1 MPDER
6 GIIMKFKKIEEK
18 HFCAIVGIISAITI
32 CAISIAYKNYK
43 DYETIK
49 KNKYNMAFF
58 EVVDYMENVE
68 SYLAK
73 SLITKEAAAGSEN
86 LILVWRETNLAGSF
100 LSQIPVS
107 SEGLSKTQK
116 FLNQASEYSYSLFR
130 KNVKGE
136 NLTDE
141 ELNKLNELHDY
152 SMEVK
157 NTLNQLS
164 DDLNSEKL
172 NWNDLDFNVSTMFEK
187 ETDNVSKDGFDTIE
201 HNFEQYDGLIYD
213 GAYSEH
219 IINDAKK
226 GLTGENID
234 EIKAK
239 QIAESF
245 IENKNI
251 SKMSLNELSE
261 NGNIECYSFNVEL
274 NDKENNNMEIAI
286 SKKGGHIVFTNYNR
300 KIEEEKISDE
310 DADKFAKK
318 FLESKGY
325 KNLEK
330 TYYTKQAGIMTINY
344 AAIQDNV
351 IIYPYLIKVKVA
363 LNNGD
368 ILGIETT
375 GYLNNHEKRNLGKN
389 GIISKEKAKEN
400 INKNI
405 KIENERLAVIP
416 TEFKTEIFCWELKGK
431 VNDRDFLIYVNAKT
445 GKIENILV
453 ITDTENGI
461 LAI

>member
-1 MPDER
+1 MSLKE
-6 GIIMKFKKIEEK
+6 FKEK
-18 HFCAIVGIISAITI
+18 HLCTVTIIIAVLGIVA
-32 CAISIAYKNYK
+32 AVLAYKNYN
-43 DYETIK
+43 DYEIVK

-58 EVVDYMENVE
+58 EVVDYMENVG

-73 SLITKEAAAGSEN
+73 SLITKEAAASSEN

-107 SEGLSKTQK
+107 TEGLSKTQK

-141 ELNKLNELHDY
+141 DLNKLNELHDY

-164 DDLNSEKL
+164 EDINAEKL
-172 NWNDLDFNVSTMFEK
+172 NWDDLDFNVSKMFEK
-187 ETDNVSKDGFDTIE
+187 ETNNISKDGFDTIE

-219 IINDAKK
+219 VINDAKK
-226 GLTGENID
+226 GLTGEEID
-234 EIKAK
+234 EGKAK
-239 QIAESF
+239 QIAEKF
-245 IENKNI
+245 IENKDI
-251 SKMSLNELSE
+251 SRIWSNGLSQ
-261 NGNIECYSFNVEL
+261 NGNIECFSFNIEL
-274 NDKENNNMEIAI
+274 NDEENSNMEIAI
-286 SKKGGHIVFTNYNR
+286 AKKGGHIVFTNFNR
-300 KIEEEKISDE
+300 TIKEEKISDE
-310 DADKFAKK
+310 DADNFAKK
-318 FLESKGY
+318 YLESKDY

-330 TYYTKQAGIMTINY
+330 TYYTKQSGIMTINY
-344 AAIQDNV
+344 AAVQDNV
-351 IIYPYLIKVKVA
+351 IIYPDLIKVKVA
-363 LNNGD
+363 LDNGD
-368 ILGIETT
+368 ILGIEAT
-375 GYLNNHEKRNLGKN
+375 GYLNNHEKRNLNKSN
-389 GIISKEKAKEN
+389 IISKEKAKEN

-431 VNDRDFLIYVNAKT
+431 VNDRDFLIYVNVRT

-453 ITDTENGI
+453 ITDTGNGI
-461 LAI
+461 LAM

>member
-1 MPDER
+1 MNFK
-6 GIIMKFKKIEEK
+6 KFKEK
-18 HFCAIVGIISAITI
+18 YFCTIVTIISIITI
-32 CAISIAYKNYK
+32 CAIIIACKNYK
-43 DYETIK
+43 EYETLK

-73 SLITKEAAAGSEN
+73 SLITKEAAASSEN
-86 LILVWRETNLAGSF
+86 LILVWREANLAGSY

-107 SEGLSKTQK
+107 TEGLSKTQK

-136 NLTDE
+136 NLTDKD
-141 ELNKLNELHDY
+141 LNKLNELHDY

-164 DDLNSEKL
+164 EDINAEKL
-172 NWNDLDFNVSTMFEK
+172 NWDDLDFNVSTMFAK

-201 HNFEQYDGLIYD
+201 QNFEQYDGLIYD

-226 GLTGENID
+226 GLTGEDID
-234 EIKAK
+234 EGMAK
-239 QIAESF
+239 QIAENF

-251 SKMSLNELSE
+251 SRIWSNGLSK
-261 NGNIECYSFNVEL
+261 NGNIECYSFNIKL
-274 NDKENNNMEIAI
+274 NDEDNSNMEIAI

-300 KIEEEKISDE
+300 KIGEEKITDE
-310 DADKFAKK
+310 EADNFAKK
-318 FLESKGY
+318 FLESKDY

-330 TYYTKQAGIMTINY
+330 TYYTKEAGIMTINY

-351 IIYPYLIKVKVA
+351 IIYPDLIKVKVA
-363 LNNGD
+363 LDNGD
-368 ILGIETT
+368 ILGIETK
-375 GYLNNHEKRNLGKN
+375 GYLNNHEKRNLNKSN
-389 GIISKEKAKEN
+389 IISKEKAKEN
-400 INKNI
+400 VNKNI

-431 VNDRDFLIYVNAKT
+431 VNDRDFLIYVNVKT

-453 ITDTENGI
+453 ITDTGNGI
-461 LAI
+461 LAM

>member
-1 MPDER
+1 MN
-6 GIIMKFKKIEEK
+6 IKKIKEK
-18 HFCAIVGIISAITI
+18 YLCTITIIVVVIAI
-32 CAISIAYKNYK
+32 CAIALACKNYK
-43 DYETIK
+43 DYETVK

-73 SLITKEAAAGSEN
+73 SLITKEAAASSEN

-100 LSQIPVS
+100 LAQIPVS
-107 SEGLSKTQK
+107 TEGLSKTQK
-116 FLNQASEYSYSLFR
+116 FLNQASEYTYSLFR
-130 KNVKGE
+130 KNAKGD

-141 ELNKLNELHDY
+141 ELDKLNELHDY

-164 DDLNSEKL
+164 EDINAERL
-172 NWNDLDFNVSTMFEK
+172 NWDDLDFNVSTMFEK
-187 ETDNVSKDGFDTIE
+187 ETSNISKDGFDTIE

-219 IINDAKK
+219 IINDAQK
-226 GLTGENID
+226 GLTGNDINED
-234 EIKAK
+234 EAMK
-239 QIAESF
+239 IAEEF
-245 IENKNI
+245 VKNNNI
-251 SKMSLNELSE
+251 SEVTSGGLSQ
-261 NGNIECYSFNVEL
+261 NGNIECYSFNVVL
-274 NDKENNNMEIAI
+274 NNQEKSNMEIAI

-300 KIEEEKISDE
+300 TIGEEVISDE
-310 DADKFAKK
+310 DADNYAKK
-318 FLESKGY
+318 FLETEDY

-344 AAIQDNV
+344 AAMQDDV
-351 IIYPYLIKVKVA
+351 IIYPDLIKVKVA
-363 LNNGD
+363 LDNGD

-375 GYLNNHEKRNLGKN
+375 GYLNNHENRNLSTAN
-389 GIISKEKAKEN
+389 IISKEKAKVN

-405 KIENERLAVIP
+405 KIEGERLAVIP
-416 TEFKTEIFCWELKGK
+416 TEFKTEIFCWEFRGK
-431 VNDRDFLIYVNAKT
+431 VNDRDFLIYVNVKT

-453 ITDTENGI
+453 ITDTGNGI
-461 LAI
+461 LAM

>member
-1 MPDER
+1 MSLKE
-6 GIIMKFKKIEEK
+6 FKEK
-18 HFCAIVGIISAITI
+18 HLCTVTIIIAVLGIVA
-32 CAISIAYKNYK
+32 AVLAYKNYN
-43 DYETIK
+43 DYEIVK

-73 SLITKEAAAGSEN
+73 SLITKEAAASSEN

-107 SEGLSKTQK
+107 TEGLSKTQK

-141 ELNKLNELHDY
+141 DLNKLNELHDY

-164 DDLNSEKL
+164 EDINAEKL
-172 NWNDLDFNVSTMFEK
+172 NWDDLDFNVSKMFEK
-187 ETDNVSKDGFDTIE
+187 ETNNISKDGFDTIE

-219 IINDAKK
+219 VINDAKK
-226 GLTGENID
+226 GLTGEEID
-234 EIKAK
+234 EEKAK
-239 QIAESF
+239 QIAEKF
-245 IENKNI
+245 VENKDI
-251 SKMSLNELSE
+251 SRIWSNGLSQ
-261 NGNIECYSFNVEL
+261 NGNIECFSFNIEL
-274 NDKENNNMEIAI
+274 NDEENSNMEIAI
-286 SKKGGHIVFTNYNR
+286 AKKGGHIVFTNFNR
-300 KIEEEKISDE
+300 TIKEEKISDE
-310 DADKFAKK
+310 DADNFAKK
-318 FLESKGY
+318 YLESKDY

-330 TYYTKQAGIMTINY
+330 TYYTKQSGIMTINY
-344 AAIQDNV
+344 AAVQDNV
-351 IIYPYLIKVKVA
+351 IIYPDLIKVKVA
-363 LNNGD
+363 LDNGD
-368 ILGIETT
+368 ILGIEAT
-375 GYLNNHEKRNLGKN
+375 GYLSNHEKRNLNKSN
-389 GIISKEKAKEN
+389 IISKEKAKEN

-431 VNDRDFLIYVNAKT
+431 VNDRDFLIYVNVRT

-453 ITDTENGI
+453 ITDTGNGI
-461 LAI
+461 LAM

>member
-1 MPDER
+1 MNL
-6 GIIMKFKKIEEK
+6 KKIKEK
-18 HFCAIVGIISAITI
+18 YVCTIIIVLAIVAL
-32 CAISIAYKNYK
+32 CAMIIAYKNYK
-43 DYETIK
+43 DYETVK

-58 EVVDYMENVE
+58 ELVDYMENVE

-73 SLITKEAAAGSEN
+73 SLITKEAAASSEN
-86 LILVWRETNLAGSF
+86 LILVWRETNLAGAF

-107 SEGLSKTQK
+107 TEGLSKTQK
-116 FLNQASEYSYSLFR
+116 FLNQASEYTYSLFR

-141 ELNKLNELHDY
+141 DLKKLNELHDY
-152 SMEVK
+152 SMDVK

-164 DDLNSEKL
+164 DDINEEKL
-172 NWNDLDFNVSTMFEK
+172 NWDDLDFNVSKMFEK

-226 GLTGENID
+226 GLTGEDI
-234 EIKAK
+234 EEKKAK
-239 QIAESF
+239 QIAENF
-245 IENKNI
+245 VENKNI
-251 SKMSLNELSE
+251 SRIWSNGLSE
-261 NGNIECYSFNVEL
+261 NGNIECYSFYIEL
-274 NDKENNNMEIAI
+274 NDEENSNMEIAI

-300 KIEEEKISDE
+300 TIKEEKIKDE
-310 DADKFAKK
+310 DADNYAKK
-318 FLESKGY
+318 FLESKDY

-344 AAIQDNV
+344 ATIQDGV
-351 IIYPYLIKVKVA
+351 IIYPDLIKVKVA
-363 LNNGD
+363 LDNGD

-431 VNDRDFLIYVNAKT
+431 VNDRDFLIYVNVKT

-453 ITDTENGI
+453 ITDTGNGI
-461 LAI
+461 LAM

>member
-1 MPDER
+1 MSLKE
-6 GIIMKFKKIEEK
+6 FKEK
-18 HFCAIVGIISAITI
+18 HLCTVTIIIAVLGIVA
-32 CAISIAYKNYK
+32 AVLAYKNYN
-43 DYETIK
+43 DYEIVK

-73 SLITKEAAAGSEN
+73 SLITKEAAASSEN

-107 SEGLSKTQK
+107 TEGLSKTQK

-141 ELNKLNELHDY
+141 DLNKLNELHDY

-164 DDLNSEKL
+164 EDINAEKL
-172 NWNDLDFNVSTMFEK
+172 NWDDLDFNVSKMFEK
-187 ETDNVSKDGFDTIE
+187 ETNNISKDGFDTIE

-219 IINDAKK
+219 VINDAKK
-226 GLTGENID
+226 GLTGEEID
-234 EIKAK
+234 EGKAK
-239 QIAESF
+239 QIAEKF
-245 IENKNI
+245 IENKDI
-251 SKMSLNELSE
+251 SRIWSNGLSQ
-261 NGNIECYSFNVEL
+261 NGNIECFSFNIEL
-274 NDKENNNMEIAI
+274 NDEENSNMEIAI
-286 SKKGGHIVFTNYNR
+286 AKKGGHIVFTNFNR
-300 KIEEEKISDE
+300 TIKEEKISDE
-310 DADKFAKK
+310 DADNFAKK
-318 FLESKGY
+318 YLESKDY

-330 TYYTKQAGIMTINY
+330 TYYTKQSGIMTINY
-344 AAIQDNV
+344 AAVQDNV
-351 IIYPYLIKVKVA
+351 IIYPDLIKVKVA
-363 LNNGD
+363 LDNGD
-368 ILGIETT
+368 ILGIEAT
-375 GYLNNHEKRNLGKN
+375 GYLNNHEKRNLNKSN
-389 GIISKEKAKEN
+389 IISKEKAKEN

-431 VNDRDFLIYVNAKT
+431 VNDRDFLIYVNVRT

-453 ITDTENGI
+453 ITDTGNGI
-461 LAI
+461 LAM

>member
-1 MPDER
+1 MN
-6 GIIMKFKKIEEK
+6 FKKNKEK
-18 HFCAIVGIISAITI
+18 YLCTITVILAVIAICAIVL
-32 CAISIAYKNYK
+32 AYKNYK
-43 DYETIK
+43 DYETVK

-73 SLITKEAAAGSEN
+73 SLITKEAAASSEN

-107 SEGLSKTQK
+107 TEGLSKTQK

-141 ELNKLNELHDY
+141 DLNKLNELHDY
-152 SMEVK
+152 SMDVK

-164 DDLNSEKL
+164 EEINSEKL
-172 NWNDLDFNVSTMFEK
+172 NWNDLDFNVSKMFEK
-187 ETDNVSKDGFDTIE
+187 ETNNVSKDGFDTIE

-213 GAYSEH
+213 GAFSEH
-219 IINDAKK
+219 IINDTQK
-226 GLTGENID
+226 GLTGE
-234 EIKAK
+234 EINEEKAK
-239 QIAESF
+239 QIAENF
-245 IENKNI
+245 VENKNI
-251 SKMSLNELSE
+251 SRIWSNGLSE
-261 NGNIECYSFNVEL
+261 NGNIKCYSFYIEL
-274 NDKENNNMEIAI
+274 NDEENSNMEIAI
-286 SKKGGHIVFTNYNR
+286 SQKGGHIVFTNYNR
-300 KIEEEKISDE
+300 TIGEEKLNDE
-310 DADKFAKK
+310 DADNYAKK
-318 FLESKGY
+318 FLESKDY

-344 AAIQDNV
+344 AAIQNDV
-351 IIYPYLIKVKVA
+351 IIYPDLIKVKVA
-363 LNNGD
+363 LDNGD

-375 GYLNNHEKRNLGKN
+375 GYLNNHEKRNLSKT
-389 GIISKEKAKEN
+389 GIISKEKTKEN

-431 VNDRDFLIYVNAKT
+431 ANDRDFLIYVNVKT

-453 ITDTENGI
+453 ITDTGNGI
-461 LAI
+461 LAM

>member
-1 MPDER
+1 
-6 GIIMKFKKIEEK
+6 MKLKEFKEK
-18 HFCAIVGIISAITI
+18 YLCSITI
-32 CAISIAYKNYK
+32 ILVVILICSIIIAYKNYK
-43 DYETIK
+43 DYETLK

-73 SLITKEAAAGSEN
+73 SLITKEAGASSEN

-107 SEGLSKTQK
+107 TEGLSKTQK
-116 FLNQASEYSYSLFR
+116 FLNQASEFSYSLFR
-130 KNVKGE
+130 KNAKGE

-141 ELNKLNELHDY
+141 DLNKLNELHDY

-164 DDLNSEKL
+164 EDLNTEKL
-172 NWNDLDFNVSTMFEK
+172 NWDDLDFNVSSMFAK
-187 ETDNVSKDGFDTIE
+187 ETGNVSKDGFDTIE

-219 IINDAKK
+219 IINDLKK
-226 GLTGENID
+226 GLTGEDID
-234 EIKAK
+234 ETKAK
-239 QIAESF
+239 QIAENF
-245 IENKNI
+245 VENKNI
-251 SKMSLNELSE
+251 SRIWSNGLSE
-261 NGNIECYSFNVEL
+261 NGNIECFSFYIEL
-274 NDKENNNMEIAI
+274 NDEENSNMEIAI

-300 KIEEEKISDE
+300 TIGEEKISDE
-310 DADKFAKK
+310 EADNFAKK
-318 FLESKGY
+318 FLKLKDY
-325 KNLEK
+325 NNLEK
-330 TYYTKQAGIMTINY
+330 TYYTKQAGIITINY
-344 AAIQDNV
+344 AAVQDKV
-351 IIYPYLIKVKVA
+351 IIYPDLIKVKVA
-363 LNNGD
+363 LDNGD

-375 GYLNNHEKRNLGKN
+375 GYLNNHEKRNLSKN
-389 GIISKEKAKEN
+389 NIISKERAKEN

-453 ITDTENGI
+453 ITDTGNGI
-461 LAI
+461 LTM

>member
-1 MPDER
+1 MN
-6 GIIMKFKKIEEK
+6 FKKNKEK
-18 HFCAIVGIISAITI
+18 YLCTITVILAVIAICAIVL
-32 CAISIAYKNYK
+32 AYKNYK

-73 SLITKEAAAGSEN
+73 SLITKEAAASSEN

-107 SEGLSKTQK
+107 TEGLSKTQK

-141 ELNKLNELHDY
+141 DLNKLNELHDY
-152 SMEVK
+152 SMDVK

-164 DDLNSEKL
+164 EEINSEKL
-172 NWNDLDFNVSTMFEK
+172 NWNDLDFNVSKMFEK
-187 ETDNVSKDGFDTIE
+187 ETNNVSKDGFDTIE

-213 GAYSEH
+213 GAFSEH
-219 IINDAKK
+219 IINDTQK
-226 GLTGENID
+226 GLTGE
-234 EIKAK
+234 EINEEKAK
-239 QIAESF
+239 QIAENF
-245 IENKNI
+245 VENKNI
-251 SKMSLNELSE
+251 SRIWSNGLSE
-261 NGNIECYSFNVEL
+261 NGNIKCYSFYIEL
-274 NDKENNNMEIAI
+274 NDEENSNMEIAI
-286 SKKGGHIVFTNYNR
+286 SQKGGHIVFTNYNR
-300 KIEEEKISDE
+300 TIGEEKLNDE
-310 DADKFAKK
+310 DADNYAKK
-318 FLESKGY
+318 FLESKDY

-344 AAIQDNV
+344 ATIQNDV
-351 IIYPYLIKVKVA
+351 IIYPDLIKVKVA
-363 LNNGD
+363 LDNGD

-375 GYLNNHEKRNLGKN
+375 GYLNNHEKRNLSKT
-389 GIISKEKAKEN
+389 GIISKEKTKEN

-405 KIENERLAVIP
+405 KIENEKLAVIP

-431 VNDRDFLIYVNAKT
+431 VNDRDFLIYVNVKT

-453 ITDTENGI
+453 ITDTGNGI
-461 LAI
+461 LAM

>member
-1 MPDER
+1 MSLKE
-6 GIIMKFKKIEEK
+6 FKEK
-18 HFCAIVGIISAITI
+18 HLCTVTIIIAVLGIVA
-32 CAISIAYKNYK
+32 AVLAYKNYN
-43 DYETIK
+43 DYEIVK

-73 SLITKEAAAGSEN
+73 SLITKEAAASSEN

-107 SEGLSKTQK
+107 TEGLSKTQK

-141 ELNKLNELHDY
+141 DLNKLNELHDY

-164 DDLNSEKL
+164 EDINAEKL
-172 NWNDLDFNVSTMFEK
+172 NWDDLDFNVSKMFEK
-187 ETDNVSKDGFDTIE
+187 ETNNISKDGFDTIE

-219 IINDAKK
+219 VINDAKK
-226 GLTGENID
+226 GLTGEEID
-234 EIKAK
+234 EGKAK
-239 QIAESF
+239 QIAEKF
-245 IENKNI
+245 IENKDI
-251 SKMSLNELSE
+251 SRIWSNGLSQ
-261 NGNIECYSFNVEL
+261 NGNIECFSFNIEL
-274 NDKENNNMEIAI
+274 NDEENSNMEIAI
-286 SKKGGHIVFTNYNR
+286 AKKGGHIVFTNFNR
-300 KIEEEKISDE
+300 TIKEEKISDE
-310 DADKFAKK
+310 DADNFAKK
-318 FLESKGY
+318 YLESKDY

-330 TYYTKQAGIMTINY
+330 TYYTKQSGIMTINY
-344 AAIQDNV
+344 AAAQDNV
-351 IIYPYLIKVKVA
+351 IIYPDLIKVKVA
-363 LNNGD
+363 LDNGD
-368 ILGIETT
+368 ILGIEAT
-375 GYLNNHEKRNLGKN
+375 GYLNNHEKRNLNKSN
-389 GIISKEKAKEN
+389 IISKEKAKEN

-431 VNDRDFLIYVNAKT
+431 VNDRDFLIYVNVRT

-453 ITDTENGI
+453 ITDTGNGI
-461 LAI
+461 LAM

>member
-1 MPDER
+1 MDWKE
-6 GIIMKFKKIEEK
+6 FKEK
-18 HFCAIVGIISAITI
+18 HLYTFFIIALVLAICS
-32 CAISIAYKNYK
+32 SILAYKNYK
-43 DYETIK
+43 DYETMK

-73 SLITKEAAAGSEN
+73 SLITKEAAASSEN

-107 SEGLSKTQK
+107 TEGLSKTQK

-141 ELNKLNELHDY
+141 DLNKLNELHDY
-152 SMEVK
+152 SMDVK

-164 DDLNSEKL
+164 EEINSEKL
-172 NWNDLDFNVSTMFEK
+172 NWNDLDFNVSKMFEK
-187 ETDNVSKDGFDTIE
+187 ETNNVSKDGFDTIE

-213 GAYSEH
+213 GAFSEH
-219 IINDAKK
+219 IINDTQK
-226 GLTGENID
+226 GLTGE
-234 EIKAK
+234 EINEEKAK
-239 QIAESF
+239 QIAENF
-245 IENKNI
+245 VENKNI
-251 SKMSLNELSE
+251 SRIWSNGLSE
-261 NGNIECYSFNVEL
+261 NGNIKCYSCYIEL
-274 NDKENNNMEIAI
+274 NDEENSNMEIAI
-286 SKKGGHIVFTNYNR
+286 SQKGGHIVFTNYNR
-300 KIEEEKISDE
+300 TIGEEKLNDE
-310 DADKFAKK
+310 DADNYAKK
-318 FLESKGY
+318 FLESKDY

-344 AAIQDNV
+344 AAVQNNV
-351 IIYPYLIKVKVA
+351 IIYPDLIKVKVA
-363 LNNGD
+363 LDNGE

-375 GYLNNHEKRNLGKN
+375 GYLNNNEKRNLSN
-389 GIISKEKAKEN
+389 SNIISKEKAKEN

-405 KIENERLAVIP
+405 KIEGERLAVIP
-416 TEFKTEIFCWELKGK
+416 TEFKTEIFCWELRK
-431 VNDRDFLIYVNAKT
+431 VNDRDFLIYVNVKT

-453 ITDTENGI
+453 ITDTENGT
-461 LAI
+461 LAM

>member
-1 MPDER
+1 MN
-6 GIIMKFKKIEEK
+6 FKKIKEK
-18 HFCAIVGIISAITI
+18 YLCTITVILAVIAICAIVL
-32 CAISIAYKNYK
+32 AYKNYK

-73 SLITKEAAAGSEN
+73 SLITKEAAASSEN

-107 SEGLSKTQK
+107 TEGLSKTQK

-141 ELNKLNELHDY
+141 DLNKLNELHDY
-152 SMEVK
+152 SMDVK

-164 DDLNSEKL
+164 EEINSEKL
-172 NWNDLDFNVSTMFEK
+172 NWNDLDFNVSKMFEK
-187 ETDNVSKDGFDTIE
+187 ETNNVSKDGFDTIE

-213 GAYSEH
+213 GAFSEH
-219 IINDAKK
+219 IINDTQK
-226 GLTGENID
+226 GLTGE
-234 EIKAK
+234 EINEEKAK
-239 QIAESF
+239 QIAENF
-245 IENKNI
+245 VENKNI
-251 SKMSLNELSE
+251 SRIWSNGLSE
-261 NGNIECYSFNVEL
+261 NGNIKCYSFYIEL
-274 NDKENNNMEIAI
+274 NDEENSNMEIAI
-286 SKKGGHIVFTNYNR
+286 SQKGGHIVFTNYNR
-300 KIEEEKISDE
+300 TIGEEKLNDE
-310 DADKFAKK
+310 DADNYAKK
-318 FLESKGY
+318 FLESKDY

-344 AAIQDNV
+344 AAIQNDV
-351 IIYPYLIKVKVA
+351 IIYPDLIKVKVA
-363 LNNGD
+363 LDNGD

-375 GYLNNHEKRNLGKN
+375 GYLNNHEKRNLSKI

-431 VNDRDFLIYVNAKT
+431 ANDRDFLIYVNVKT

-453 ITDTENGI
+453 ITDTGNGI
-461 LAI
+461 LAM